1 MFSKS
6 LTHARV
12 LSRVRP
18 SVPSEPASFIA
29 RALNRRLPDRI
40 RGAGT
45 LYLWLR
51 RGRTALRVAR
61 RLSANGREHEF
72 IDACARIPLGEG
84 AVQVCTAEL
93 GSALS
98 EAEAQGIG
106 TIVEGIEV
114 KAELSWV
121 RENGAHFVQG
131 FLLGK
136 PSPVARS

>member
-1 MFSKS
+1 M
-6 LTHARV
+6 TPVQEIAYTREV

-29 RALNRRLPDRI
+29 RALHRRLPDRI

-72 IDACARIPLGEG
+72 IDACARIYDM
-84 AVQVCTAEL
+84 
-93 GSALS
+93 
-98 EAEAQGIG
+98 
-106 TIVEGIEV
+106 
-114 KAELSWV
+114 K
-121 RENGAHFVQG
+121 
-131 FLLGK
+131 
-136 PSPVARS
+136 PVAPQRWERGEWEAPVHPDA